1 MSTRRIS
8 FGPCLGAGGFGEVY
22 LAQLIT
28 SGGLQQQVAVKTL
41 HGQAGWDDDH
51 TRRLRDEARLLA
63 ALNHRAILHVHDLVV
78 VGGRVGLVAEYVA
91 GQDVE
96 QVIRTTGALPARVAL
111 EVVGEVAGALD
122 AALST
127 IAPDSG
133 QPMALVHRDIK
144 PANIRLSESG
154 GVKLLD
160 FGIAVSSEIEREAKT
175 GTGLIVGT
183 AGYLAP
189 DRLTREGVLPA
200 SDIYALGCV
209 LYEAITGEMLYADVS
224 KGRMMLLCVNQDAH
238 DPFIEKRLQHNQALL
253 GDEVTGL
260 LRELL
265 AFEPEDR
272 PTAAAL
278 ERRCDELSH
287 RTEGPHL
294 RRWARERHWP
304 PMQPRPGVLQG
315 RELEVSALFGD
326 SGGAVPVHPTAAP
339 YSGPVSGP
347 VSGDVGPQSTLNDV
361 YNAAETARPPSGA
374 AGTGPSAKAPARQPR
389 RSQAGLWAGV
399 LVVVLV
405 VGGGATALGLGGLG
419 LGWFVAQL
427 DPVDAPP
434 IGGDGGAIAPKD
446 DGSGALPPPNSW
458 PGNSGAASATT
469 KTGTATGG
477 SGKLPGSARGQ
488 PAPSAHDDTGGMTE
502 AEAAAEARALDLL
515 AASSAPNSGTVA
527 GRTPTSRRQL
537 AAVEWRAGRRLALH
551 AV

>member
-8 FGPCLGAGGFGEVY
+8 FGRCLGAGGFGEVY
-22 LAQLIT
+22 LAQMVT

-63 ALNHRAILHVHDLVV
+63 ALNHRAILRVLDLVV

-96 QVIRTTGALPARVAL
+96 QALRSSGKLPPRVAL

-127 IAPDSG
+127 IAPDTG

-200 SDIYALGCV
+200 SDVYALGCV

-238 DPFIEKRLQHNQALL
+238 DPFIEKRLRHGQALL
-253 GDEVTGL
+253 GEEVTGL

-278 ERRCDELSH
+278 ERRCDESAQ
-287 RTEGPHL
+287 RAEGPHL

-304 PMQPRPGVLQG
+304 PVLHRPGVLEG
-315 RELEVSALFGD
+315 RDLEVSALFAD
-326 SGGAVPVHPTAAP
+326 SDGAALVHPTAAP
-339 YSGPVSGP
+339 YSGLGSGP
-347 VSGDVGPQSTLNDV
+347 VSGERPPQSTLNDV
-361 YNAAETARPPSGA
+361 LNAAQTAAPLSDGVEAPSPTAQAALPSGGSAHVGGPPRDRQPAAAA
-374 AGTGPSAKAPARQPR
+374 AGPAAARAHRRETRPGARRQ
-389 RSQAGLWAGV
+389 GC
-399 LVVVLV
+399 
-405 VGGGATALGLGGLG
+405 
-419 LGWFVAQL
+419 
-427 DPVDAPP
+427 
-434 IGGDGGAIAPKD
+434 
-446 DGSGALPPPNSW
+446 
-458 PGNSGAASATT
+458 
-469 KTGTATGG
+469 
-477 SGKLPGSARGQ
+477 GSA
-488 PAPSAHDDTGGMTE
+488 
-502 AEAAAEARALDLL
+502 
-515 AASSAPNSGTVA
+515 
-527 GRTPTSRRQL
+527 
-537 AAVEWRAGRRLALH
+537 WRWWWSW
-551 AV
+551 